1 MQVTSENTIRDKI
14 TANQHSPAEESGF
27 VRSLRLKVDSEW
39 ARIKQGEF
47 WKRVMSAP
55 VPPSLWRDLLIQ
67 VYHYSS
73 HNSKN
78 QAVAAFVPAPE
89 GLLKFVYRH
98 AAEELG
104 HERMVTHDLKSIGL
118 LDERELAAAPLP
130 ATEALIGYLY
140 YVSLRYGA
148 VARLGY
154 SFWAEGAHAH
164 IQEPLRKICGDL
176 QLTSKNVTFFG
187 SHAEA
192 DEAHIQQVEDAI
204 ARFAISPADQELVT
218 RVCTTT
224 LSLTGQLLEQ
234 VARKNREELS
244 K

>member
-1 MQVTSENTIRDKI
+1 MKVVASVSHASLAPGAANSETSSMFTQELRATVE
-14 TANQHSPAEESGF
+14 AEWS
-27 VRSLRLKVDSEW
+27 
-39 ARIKQGEF
+39 RIKQGEF
-47 WKRVMSAP
+47 WRRVMGEP
-55 VPPSLWRDLLIQ
+55 VPPSLWRDLLLQ
-67 VYHYSS
+67 VYHYSK
-73 HNSKN
+73 HNSMN

-118 LDERELAAAPLP
+118 LEERDLTAAPLP

-140 YVSLRYGA
+140 YVALRYGPI
-148 VARLGY
+148 ARLGY

-164 IQEPLRKICGDL
+164 IQEPLKKICADL
-176 QLTSKNVTFFG
+176 KLTSKNVTFFG

-192 DEAHIQQVEDAI
+192 DEAHIQQVEEAI
-204 ARFAISPADQELVT
+204 ERFAISNEDRELVS
-218 RVCTTT
+218 RVCVTT

-234 VARKNREELS
+234 VARQHRQES
-244 K
+244 

>member
-1 MQVTSENTIRDKI
+1 MEVVERIVQV
-14 TANQHSPAEESGF
+14 PF
-27 VRSLRLKVDSEW
+27 VQSLRGTVDAEW

-47 WKRVMSAP
+47 WRRVMEKPVSA
-55 VPPSLWRDLLIQ
+55 SLWRDLLLQ
-67 VYHYSS
+67 VYHYSR
-73 HNSKN
+73 HNSMN

-118 LDERELAAAPLP
+118 LDEADLVAAPLP

-140 YVSLRYGA
+140 YVGLRYGP

-154 SFWAEGAHAH
+154 SFWAEGAHSH
-164 IQEPLRKICGDL
+164 IGELLGKIRSDL
-176 QLTSKNVTFFG
+176 KLTSKNVTFFG

-192 DEAHIQQVEDAI
+192 DEQHIVQVEDALG
-204 ARFAISPADQELVT
+204 RFASTQQEQALVT
-218 RVCTTT
+218 QVATTT
-224 LSLTGQLLEQ
+224 LYLTGQLLEQ
-234 VARKNREELS
+234 VARRNR
-244 K
+244 

>member
-1 MQVTSENTIRDKI
+1 MEAVAIVSRAVER
-14 TANQHSPAEESGF
+14 SFAE
-27 VRSLRLKVDSEW
+27 SLRHTVEAEW

-47 WKRVMSAP
+47 WRRVMNEPVSAE
-55 VPPSLWRDLLIQ
+55 LWRDLLLQ
-67 VYHYSS
+67 VYHYSR
-73 HNSKN
+73 HNSMN
-78 QAVAAFVPAPE
+78 QAVAAFMPAPE

-118 LDERELAAAPLP
+118 LNEADLQASPLP

-140 YVSLRYGA
+140 YVGLRYGA

-164 IQEPLRKICGDL
+164 IQEPIRKLCGDL
-176 QLTSKNVTFFG
+176 KLTSKNITFFG

-192 DEAHIQQVEDAI
+192 DEEHIKQVVDAI
-204 ARFAISPADQELVT
+204 ERFALTPQDQELVT
-218 RVCTTT
+218 RVCVTT
-224 LSLTGQLLEQ
+224 LSLTGQLLDQ
-234 VARKNREELS
+234 VARKNRLEQA
-244 K
+244 